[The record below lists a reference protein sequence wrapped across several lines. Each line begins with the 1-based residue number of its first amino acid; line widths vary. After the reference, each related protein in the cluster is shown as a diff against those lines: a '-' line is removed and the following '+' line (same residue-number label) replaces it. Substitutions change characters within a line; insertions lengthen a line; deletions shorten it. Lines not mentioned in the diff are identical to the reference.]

1 MGKSTFRPVLET
13 FVVNYELREPPV
25 LGTPPNCQIR
35 TWRFVEKTFRETE
48 YFLQTIRFVKS
59 KSQSAFQLFDLSLFS
74 VLRVKNWSW
83 NWNNQK
89 KIAIQKK
96 MINLK
101 ELGKYTQEKFDKYVK
116 IENNCCRRCVT

>member
-1 MGKSTFRPVLET
+1 
-13 FVVNYELREPPV
+13 
-25 LGTPPNCQIR
+25 
-35 TWRFVEKTFRETE
+35 
-48 YFLQTIRFVKS
+48 
-59 KSQSAFQLFDLSLFS
+59 

-116 IENNCCRRCVT
+116 IEN